1 MTFKEL
7 AKKIGIT
14 ENQLSRLKTGAATP
28 NIETWM
34 KILELH
40 RQIKGDRE
48 TACLLDNYDA
58 YNNNVL

>member
-1 MTFKEL
+1 MTFKEI
-7 AKKIGIT
+7 AKRIGIT
-14 ENQLSRLKTGAATP
+14 ESQMSRLKTGVATP

-40 RQIKGDRE
+40 RQIRGDRE
-48 TACLLDNYDA
+48 TAILLDNYDA